1 MKTILEWLQELPE
14 PYRSESIDNVTK
26 AKRMEKRKCLEDAL
40 LSAFLWEETKQGW
53 EYWDNLHTKIS

>member
-14 PYRSESIDNVTK
+14 PYRSEAIDNVVK
-26 AKRMEKRKCLEDAL
+26 AKRTQKRDSLEDAL
-40 LSAFLWEETKQGW
+40 LSAFSWEETKQGW

>member
-14 PYRSESIDNVTK
+14 PYRSEAIENVIK
-26 AKRMEKRKCLEDAL
+26 AKRTQKRDSLEDAL
-40 LSAFLWEETKQGW
+40 LSAFPWEKTKQGW